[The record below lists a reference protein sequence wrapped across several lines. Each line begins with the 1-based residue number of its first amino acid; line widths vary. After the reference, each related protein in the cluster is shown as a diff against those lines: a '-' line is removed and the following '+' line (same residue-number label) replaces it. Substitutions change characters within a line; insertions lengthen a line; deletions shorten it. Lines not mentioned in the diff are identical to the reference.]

1 MKINIRLVGCD
12 DTTEFDMDIT
22 PKEYEFLKKIAEKSI
37 EVSEYACMPIMKL
50 TVKVN

>member
-12 DTTEFDMDIT
+12 DTTEFDMDMT
-22 PKEYEFLKKIAEKSI
+22 PKEYKFLKKIAEKSI

-50 TVKVN
+50 TVKEN

>member
-12 DTTEFDMDIT
+12 DTTEFDMNMT

-37 EVSEYACMPIMKL
+37 EISEYTCMPIIEL
-50 TVKVN
+50 IVKEN